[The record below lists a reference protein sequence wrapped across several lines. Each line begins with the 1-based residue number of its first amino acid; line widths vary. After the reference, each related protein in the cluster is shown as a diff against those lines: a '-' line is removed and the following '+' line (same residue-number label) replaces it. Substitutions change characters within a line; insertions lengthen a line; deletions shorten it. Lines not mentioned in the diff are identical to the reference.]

1 MGSIVP
7 TPYDDMNRFIEAMQ
21 CVGFTEKQQNMI
33 YGVVAAILHGGNV
46 ILMNNS
52 NKNICVKPGMDL
64 NATNQWLTHR
74 VFKSGM
80 REIITKT
87 LSAES
92 AQYGR
97 DALLKFVYEKM
108 FSWIVCLINK
118 ALGILNSCPFIN
130 LSNYKLNQ

>member
-1 MGSIVP
+1 
-7 TPYDDMNRFIEAMQ
+7 
-21 CVGFTEKQQNMI
+21 
-33 YGVVAAILHGGNV
+33 
-46 ILMNNS
+46 
-52 NKNICVKPGMDL
+52 MDPL
-64 NATNQWLTHR
+64 ATKQWLTHR

-118 ALGILNSCPFIN
+118 ALGIDLIMKNVHVHILIFIIVDE
-130 LSNYKLNQ
+130 